1 MPWECVSVK
10 QQRLDLV
17 LEMIA
22 GRCSVAALCR
32 QYGVRRKT
40 AYKWLGRYRTDG
52 LDGLQDRSRRP
63 QESPAATAAEVS
75 GRVVALREQYP
86 QWGAGK
92 LRALLQRESA
102 EVPCERTIH
111 RIVKREGLAHAA
123 AGPAPPPQSFERR
136 EANELWQLDF
146 KGAVRLGS
154 KSGRERG
161 VPLTIIDDH
170 SRFLV
175 SVHALPNHQ
184 LETFWPVVWEVFG
197 EYGLPQAILT
207 DNENGLFA
215 SHRGGVTRWTAR
227 LWRLGIRHPRGRPYH
242 PQTQGKVERSHGTLQ
257 REALAGRLFASLPE
271 MQQVM
276 DEFRTCYNH
285 LRPHEA
291 LGQQPPITR
300 YAASTRPRPS
310 TLPPVQFPAGADLRA
325 VTQAGYIS
333 LRGCR
338 LHVGEGLSGEKVEVR
353 DEGAHFSLHY
363 GAFEFRALPWDA
375 LRSDHEWL

>member
-1 MPWECVSVK
+1 MPWECVSVE

-17 LEMIA
+17 LEMRA
-22 GRCSVAALCR
+22 GRVSVAALCR
-32 QYGVRRKT
+32 KYGVSRKS
-40 AYKWLGRYRTDG
+40 AYKWLARYNDEG
-52 LDGLQDRSRRP
+52 IEGLQDRARRP
-63 QESPAATAAEVS
+63 QESPGTTAAEVCE
-75 GRVVALREQYP
+75 RVVALREQYP

-92 LRALLQRESA
+92 LRALLLRETA

-111 RIVKREGLAHAA
+111 RIVKRKGLAH
-123 AGPAPPPQSFERR
+123 PAPAPTKPPQSFERQ
-136 EANELWQLDF
+136 EANELWQMDF

-175 SVHALPNHQ
+175 AVHALPNHQ
-184 LETFWPVVWEVFG
+184 LETFWPVVWDVFG

-257 REALAGRLFASLPE
+257 REALAGRLFASLQE

-285 LRPHEA
+285 VRPHEA

-300 YAASTRPRPS
+300 YVPSSRPRPS
-310 TLPPVQFPAGADLRA
+310 ALPKVEYPAGAELRT

-333 LRGCR
+333 LHGCR
-338 LHVGEGLSGEKVEVR
+338 LHVGEGLIGEKVEVR
-353 DEGAHFSLHY
+353 DEGAHFSLRY
-363 GAFEFRALPWDA
+363 GAFQFRALPWDA
-375 LRSDHEWL
+375 LRRDSEWL